1 MSINLFTWA
10 EGKYSRGAVNVHTL
24 LDLRGSI
31 PTFILVTDGK
41 YHDSNAL
48 DVIIP
53 ISGAIYLMDKAY
65 VDFLAL
71 YRIHLAA
78 AYFVTRAKKSM
89 RYKIIEQNFNID
101 NSTGLIS
108 DKPVVSTSTKS
119 KKLYPEKLRL
129 VEFYDSETDN
139 YLVFLSN
146 NFEVTAL
153 EIANLYKK
161 RWSIEVFFKW
171 IKNKI

>member
-10 EGKYSRGAVNVHTL
+10 EGKYSRGAVKVHTL

-108 DKPVVSTSTKS
+108 DKPVVLTSTKS